1 MFDFVTRSG
10 TQFML
15 DGTQFKFVG
24 VNAYGMTGGQD
35 GTPWTTAE
43 LNTYF
48 NSLRPKSV
56 TRTWAMRTQGAAA
69 VQAAVASA
77 EAHGQKLILAL
88 TDGNGYSDDITHDAA
103 WYLGGY
109 TGAYFDWVR
118 QVVPLVKNSPAVMM
132 WEIMNEPRS
141 AGVTPAQMKT
151 FLDASAALIKS
162 LDPNHLVATGSL
174 SQDEA
179 GTTDF
184 ALIHSGPNIDAG
196 SLHEYDYE
204 YLNSRTI
211 LSPHFAG
218 AKAALDSVNKPI
230 YVGECGIS
238 ISGDSKTTRSN
249 TMKAKC
255 DAYLPAGSSGVLEWG
270 YSVRPAN
277 INDPLSGTS
286 DGPGDPIM
294 TMLAGYVI

>member
-1 MFDFVTRSG
+1 MFDSASNSFVTRSG

-15 DGTQFKFVG
+15 NGSPFKFVG

-35 GTPWTTAE
+35 GLVWTAAE
-43 LNTYF
+43 LNAYF
-48 NSLRPKSV
+48 TSLRPTSV
-56 TRTWAMRTQGAAA
+56 TRTWAMRTQGASAIAA
-69 VQAAVASA
+69 CVAAA
-77 EAHGQKLILAL
+77 EANGQKLILSL

-118 QVVPLVKNSPAVMM
+118 QIVPLLKNSPAVMM
-132 WEIMNEPRS
+132 WEIVNEPRS
-141 AGVTPAQMKT
+141 SSVTPAQMKT

-174 SQDEA
+174 SQDEP

-204 YLNSRTI
+204 YQNSRTI

-218 AKAALDSVNKPI
+218 AKTALDSVNKPI

-255 DAYLPAGSSGVLEWG
+255 DAYLAAGAKGVLE
-270 YSVRPAN
+270 
-277 INDPLSGTS
+277 I
-286 DGPGDPIM
+286 
-294 TMLAGYVI
+294 